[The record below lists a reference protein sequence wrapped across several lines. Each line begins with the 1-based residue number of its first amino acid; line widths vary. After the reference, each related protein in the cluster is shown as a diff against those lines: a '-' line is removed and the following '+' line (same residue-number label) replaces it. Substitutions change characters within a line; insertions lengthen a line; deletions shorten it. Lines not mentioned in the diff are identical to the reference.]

1 MNESKKHRL
10 RLMVAYHNMFYTPVY
25 VAVAG
30 GFFYAEGLDV
40 MFSIMPAGESSVDML
55 REGRVDVIQTGIS
68 RSFMDLDQGKQD
80 APLHIAEINQG
91 DGFYLIS
98 KNSLKPTGWA
108 WKDLEGSSV
117 IPIGFT
123 PVPTTSLKAAMRLHG
138 VDAGLV
144 RLVEGLSAG
153 DALAAFGA
161 GDADYIQ
168 MPHPFAQ
175 QLVHDGV
182 GHMATA
188 VGVEL
193 GYICY
198 SSLAA
203 MPAFIDTNTELLQRF
218 VTGFYKAQQW
228 LASNTPSQVAERVSS
243 FFTDVPDEVLK
254 EGIRLYKEQGTWAS
268 DPLIGQDGFD
278 NMLKILI
285 DGGLVHRRHAY
296 DRVVRPAFA
305 AAAMA
310 GK

>member
-1 MNESKKHRL
+1 MEKSENSRL

-40 MFSIMPAGESSVDML
+40 MFSVMPDGESSIDML
-55 REGRVDVIQTGIS
+55 RSERVDVIQTGIS
-68 RSFMDLDQGKQD
+68 RTFMDLDMDKQD

-98 KNSLKPTGWA
+98 KKPTGGWT
-108 WKDLEGSSV
+108 WKDLEGSSI

-123 PVPTTSLKAAMRLHG
+123 PVPTTSLKSAMRLHG
-138 VDAGLV
+138 VDASKVQLI
-144 RLVEGLSAG
+144 EGMSAG

-175 QLVHDGV
+175 QLINDGV

-203 MPAFIDTNTELLQRF
+203 MPAFIGANTELLQNF
-218 VTGFYKAQQW
+218 VNGFYKAQQW
-228 LASNTPSQVAERVSS
+228 LANNSPSQVAERVSS
-243 FFTDVPDEVLK
+243 FFPDVPSEVLA
-254 EGIRLYKEQGTWAS
+254 EGIRLYQEQGTWAT
-268 DPLIGQDGFD
+268 DPMIGQDGFD
-278 NMLKILI
+278 SMLTILI
-285 DGGLVHRRHAY
+285 DGGLVQSRHAY
-296 DRVVRPAFA
+296 DKVVQPKFA
-305 AAAMA
+305 KAAMA
-310 GK
+310 GN

>member
-1 MNESKKHRL
+1 MEKSENSRL

-40 MFSIMPAGESSVDML
+40 MFSVMADGESSIDML
-55 REGRVDVIQTGIS
+55 RSERVDVIQTGIS
-68 RSFMDLDQGKQD
+68 RTFMDLDMDKQD

-98 KNSLKPTGWA
+98 KKPTGGWT
-108 WKDLEGSSV
+108 WKDLEGSSI

-123 PVPTTSLKAAMRLHG
+123 PVPTTSLKSAMRLHG
-138 VDAGLV
+138 VDASKVQLI
-144 RLVEGLSAG
+144 EGMSAG

-175 QLVHDGV
+175 QLINDGV

-203 MPAFIDTNTELLQRF
+203 MPAFIGANTELLQKL
-218 VTGFYKAQQW
+218 VNGFYKAQQW
-228 LASNTPSQVAERVSS
+228 LANNSPSQVAERVSS
-243 FFTDVPDEVLK
+243 FFPDVPSEVLA
-254 EGIRLYKEQGTWAS
+254 EGIRLYQEQGTWAT
-268 DPLIGQDGFD
+268 DPMIGQDGFD
-278 NMLKILI
+278 SMLTILI
-285 DGGLVHRRHAY
+285 DGGLVQSRHAY
-296 DRVVRPAFA
+296 DKVVQPKFA
-305 AAAMA
+305 KAAMA
-310 GK
+310 GN

>member
-1 MNESKKHRL
+1 MNAPEKSRL
-10 RLMVAYHNMFYTPVY
+10 RLMVAYHNMFYTPIY
-25 VAVAG
+25 VAVSG
-30 GFFYAEGLDV
+30 GFFYAEGVDV
-40 MFSIMPAGESSVDML
+40 MFSIMPEGESSIDML
-55 REGRVDVIQTGIS
+55 RDGRVDVIQTGIS

-91 DGFYLIS
+91 DGFYLVS
-98 KNSLKPTGWA
+98 KKPTDA
-108 WKDLEGSSV
+108 WNWNHLEGSSV

-138 VDAGLV
+138 VDSSQV
-144 RLVEGLSAG
+144 RLIEGLSAS

-203 MPAFIDTNTELLQRF
+203 MPAFIEANGDLLQSF
-218 VTGFYKAQQW
+218 VNGFYKAQQW
-228 LASNTPSQVAERVSS
+228 LEDNSPSQVADRVSS
-243 FFTDVPDEVLK
+243 FFPDVPGEVLT
-254 EGIRLYKEQGTWAS
+254 EGIRLYKQQGTWATN
-268 DPLIGQDGFD
+268 PLIGQDGFD
-278 NMLKILI
+278 NMLTILI
-285 DGGLVHRRHAY
+285 DGGLVADRHDF
-296 DRVVRPAFA
+296 DRVVRPEFA
-305 AAAMA
+305 TAAMA
-310 GK
+310 GG

>member
-1 MNESKKHRL
+1 MEKSENSLL

-40 MFSIMPAGESSVDML
+40 MFSLMPDGESSIDML
-55 REGRVDVIQTGIS
+55 RSERVDVIQTGIS
-68 RSFMDLDQGKQD
+68 RTFMDLDMDKQD

-98 KNSLKPTGWA
+98 KKPTGGWT
-108 WKDLEGSSV
+108 WKDLEGSSI

-123 PVPTTSLKAAMRLHG
+123 PVPTTSLKSAMRLHG
-138 VDAGLV
+138 VDASKVQLI
-144 RLVEGLSAG
+144 EGMSAG

-175 QLVHDGV
+175 QLINDGV

-203 MPAFIDTNTELLQRF
+203 MPAFIGANTELLQKF
-218 VTGFYKAQQW
+218 VNGFYKAQQW
-228 LASNTPSQVAERVSS
+228 LANNSPSQVAERVSS
-243 FFTDVPDEVLK
+243 FFPDVPSEVLA
-254 EGIRLYKEQGTWAS
+254 EGIRLYQEQGTWAT
-268 DPLIGQDGFD
+268 DPMIGQDGFD
-278 NMLKILI
+278 SMLTILI
-285 DGGLVHRRHAY
+285 DGGLVQSRHAY
-296 DRVVRPAFA
+296 DKVVQPKFA
-305 AAAMA
+305 KAAMA
-310 GK
+310 GN

>member
-1 MNESKKHRL
+1 
-10 RLMVAYHNMFYTPVY
+10 MVAYHNMFYTPVY

-40 MFSIMPAGESSVDML
+40 MFSLMPDGESSIDML
-55 REGRVDVIQTGIS
+55 RSERVDVIQTGIS
-68 RSFMDLDQGKQD
+68 RTFMDLDMDKQD

-98 KNSLKPTGWA
+98 KKPTGGWT
-108 WKDLEGSSV
+108 WKDLEGSSI

-123 PVPTTSLKAAMRLHG
+123 PVPTTSLKSAMRLHG
-138 VDAGLV
+138 VDASKVQLI
-144 RLVEGLSAG
+144 EGMSAG

-175 QLVHDGV
+175 QLINDGV

-203 MPAFIDTNTELLQRF
+203 MPAFIGANTELLQNF
-218 VTGFYKAQQW
+218 VNGFYNAQQW
-228 LASNTPSQVAERVSS
+228 LANNSPSQVAERVSS
-243 FFTDVPDEVLK
+243 FFPDVPSEVLA
-254 EGIRLYKEQGTWAS
+254 EGIRLYQEQGTWAT
-268 DPLIGQDGFD
+268 DPMIGQDGFD
-278 NMLKILI
+278 SMLTILI
-285 DGGLVHRRHAY
+285 DGGLVQSRHAY
-296 DRVVRPAFA
+296 DKVVQPKFA
-305 AAAMA
+305 KAAMA
-310 GK
+310 GN

>member
-1 MNESKKHRL
+1 
-10 RLMVAYHNMFYTPVY
+10 MVAYHNMFYTPVY

-40 MFSIMPAGESSVDML
+40 MFSVMPDGESSIDML
-55 REGRVDVIQTGIS
+55 RSERVDVIQTGIS
-68 RSFMDLDQGKQD
+68 RTFMDLDMDKQD

-98 KNSLKPTGWA
+98 KKPTGGWT
-108 WKDLEGSSV
+108 WKDLEGSSI

-123 PVPTTSLKAAMRLHG
+123 PVPTTSLKSAMRLHG
-138 VDAGLV
+138 VDASKVQLI
-144 RLVEGLSAG
+144 EGMSAG

-175 QLVHDGV
+175 QLINDGV

-203 MPAFIDTNTELLQRF
+203 MPAFIGANTELLQKF
-218 VTGFYKAQQW
+218 VNGFYKAQQW
-228 LASNTPSQVAERVSS
+228 LANNSPSQVAERVSS
-243 FFTDVPDEVLK
+243 FFPDVPSEVLA
-254 EGIRLYKEQGTWAS
+254 EGIRLYQEQGTWAT
-268 DPLIGQDGFD
+268 DPMIGQDGFD
-278 NMLKILI
+278 SMLTILI
-285 DGGLVHRRHAY
+285 DGGLVQSRHAY
-296 DRVVRPAFA
+296 DKVVQPKFA
-305 AAAMA
+305 KAAMA
-310 GK
+310 GN

>member
-1 MNESKKHRL
+1 
-10 RLMVAYHNMFYTPVY
+10 MVAYHNMFYTPVY

-98 KNSLKPTGWA
+98 SKPIKTRGGWS

-138 VDAGLV
+138 VDASQV
-144 RLVEGLSAG
+144 RLIEGLSAG
-153 DALAAFGA
+153 DALAAFEA

-203 MPAFIDTNTELLQRF
+203 MPAFIEANTDLLQRF
-218 VTGFYKAQQW
+218 VTGFYRAQQW
-228 LASNTPSQVAERVSS
+228 LATNTPSQVADRVSS
-243 FFTDVPDEVLK
+243 FFPEVPGEVLR
-254 EGIRLYKEQGTWAS
+254 EGIRLYKGQGTWAS

-278 NMLKILI
+278 DMLTILI
-285 DGGLVHRRHAY
+285 NGGLVRRRHAY
-296 DRVVRPAFA
+296 DRVVQPVFA

-310 GK
+310 GNERRTGEDRD

>member
-1 MNESKKHRL
+1 MNNSRL

-25 VAVAG
+25 VAVTG
-30 GFFYAEGLDV
+30 GYFYAEGLDV
-40 MFSIMPAGESSVDML
+40 MFSIMPDGESSMDML
-55 REGRVDVIQTGIS
+55 RERRVDIIQTGIS
-68 RSFMDLDQGKQD
+68 RSFMDLDLGKED

-98 KNSLKPTGWA
+98 KKPTDGWN
-108 WKDLEGSSV
+108 WKDLEGSS
-117 IPIGFT
+117 IMPIGFT

-138 VDAGLV
+138 VDSTQV
-144 RLVEGLSAG
+144 RLIEGLSAG
-153 DALAAFGA
+153 DALAGFGA

-175 QLVHDGV
+175 QLVNDGV

-198 SSLAA
+198 SSLAV
-203 MPAFIDTNTELLQRF
+203 MPDFIEAKKDILQRF

-228 LASNTPSQVAERVSS
+228 LADSTPSQVAERVSS
-243 FFTDVPDEVLK
+243 FFPDVPSEVLT
-254 EGIRLYKEQGTWAS
+254 EGIRLYKDQGTWAT

-278 NMLKILI
+278 SMLTILI
-285 DGGLVHRRHAY
+285 DGGLVKGRHDY
-296 DRVVRPAFA
+296 DRVVRPEFA
-305 AAAMA
+305 RAAMA
-310 GK
+310 ANA

>member
-1 MNESKKHRL
+1 LEKSENSLL

-40 MFSIMPAGESSVDML
+40 MFSLMPDGESSIDML
-55 REGRVDVIQTGIS
+55 RSERVDVIQTGIS
-68 RSFMDLDQGKQD
+68 RTFMDLDMDKQD

-98 KNSLKPTGWA
+98 KKPTGGWT
-108 WKDLEGSSV
+108 WKDLEGSSI

-123 PVPTTSLKAAMRLHG
+123 PVPTTSLKSAMRLHG
-138 VDAGLV
+138 VDASKVQLI
-144 RLVEGLSAG
+144 EGMSAG

-175 QLVHDGV
+175 QLINDGV

-203 MPAFIDTNTELLQRF
+203 MPAFIGANTELLQKF
-218 VTGFYKAQQW
+218 VNGFYKAQQW
-228 LASNTPSQVAERVSS
+228 LANNSPSQVAERVSS
-243 FFTDVPDEVLK
+243 FFPDVPSEVLA
-254 EGIRLYKEQGTWAS
+254 EGIRLYQEQGTWAT
-268 DPLIGQDGFD
+268 DPMIGQDGFD
-278 NMLKILI
+278 SMLTILI
-285 DGGLVHRRHAY
+285 DGGLVQSRHAY
-296 DRVVRPAFA
+296 DKVVQPKFA
-305 AAAMA
+305 KAAMA
-310 GK
+310 GN